1 MTGPWLATRTRTAW
15 LSQRTLPLPTTSTSA
30 ASLVLHKFSRPS
42 LPVLVFAHI
51 LDPCRL
57 ACLLQ
62 SCLAPTL
69 SSTAAPR
76 ASWFSRARRL
86 HSSRVARSIG
96 MALTDSLDELITSG
110 AITPQLAMKVLQ
122 QVSVRLCV
130 LSSLPVCGGHA
141 PCEDGAAKMES

>member
-1 MTGPWLATRTRTAW
+1 MTSCWLATHPRRVAE
-15 LSQRTLPLPTTSTSA
+15 SA
-30 ASLVLHKFSRPS
+30 DSASAHHLHLRRIARPS
-42 LPVLVFAHI
+42 QVLSTVATSSRFAHI
-51 LDPCRL
+51 LDPLCLTRL
-57 ACLLQ
+57 LRP
-62 SCLAPTL
+62 CLAPTL

-122 QVSVRLCV
+122 QVNARFRV
-130 LSSLPVCGGHA
+130 LASLPVCGGHA